1 MSKKAL
7 RWDGIAPLTAAA
19 QNQWRA
25 RGFMFGG
32 APPMD
37 SYYLREWLVSL
48 ATILGRP
55 LEVADLGN
63 LFRVKKESETLGGRR
78 HMRVVFYIF
87 GDQHIKLLVNEGIAA
102 TIRRRDDIL
111 VSSVLVPASKFNQSA
126 LVNTLMQNQERPR
139 TGYREWPRK
148 RNGVIPMGT
157 CGPGGDRKA
166 VRGQLHRNQ
175 LRPALPEGGLWRKRK
190 RR

>member
-1 MSKKAL
+1 MSRKAL
-7 RWDGIAPLTAAA
+7 RWDGVSPLTAAA

-37 SYYLREWLVSL
+37 SYYPREWLVGL
-48 ATILGRP
+48 ATVLGRP

-78 HMRVVFYIF
+78 HKRVVFYMF
-87 GDQHIKLLVNEGIAA
+87 GNQHVKMLVNEGIAT
-102 TIRRRDDIL
+102 TICRRDDIL

-126 LVNTLMQNQERPR
+126 LINALMQNQERPR
-139 TGYREWPRK
+139 TGYRERPRK
-148 RNGVIPMGT
+148 RNGVIPMGLS
-157 CGPGGDRKA
+157 GPGGDRKA

-175 LRPALPEGGLWRKRK
+175 LRPILPEGGLWRKKK